1 MVKIFFVHIKLLRG
15 NFFLMMSNTLGEL
28 IWKKSCGVLGF
39 KNIEKRS
46 KDSFKDLLRNGI
58 EFILSLK
65 LDKNHRF
72 FLTIEGAKKE
82 FLKQICIDFINVLT
96 FGDFKFSAIKLL
108 NKGVH
113 NGCRKPLL
121 SK

>member
-1 MVKIFFVHIKLLRG
+1 MVKIFFVHIKVFRG
-15 NFFLMMSNTLGEL
+15 NFFLMVSNTLGKL
-28 IWKKSCGVLGF
+28 ILKKSCGVLGF

-46 KDSFKDLLRNGI
+46 KDSFKDLLLNGI
-58 EFILSLK
+58 EFILSLN

-82 FLKQICIDFINVLT
+82 FLKQICVDFLNVLKLC
-96 FGDFKFSAIKLL
+96 DIKFSAIKLL